1 MSDFTTWATDA
12 VGEILQMN
20 FNPGILTA
28 VKQTMTPWVL
38 SKSGTQFNAFEALD
52 GFSLG
57 DIKTSVSSPLLSL
70 KTNMLKSQINT
81 KLYGVIG
88 KCQLDLLEPDRK
100 GAVKQR
106 ARPQEHYKHMVL
118 DWYDLSSIAQ
128 AEEMYRESQGQGWD
142 CILWLD
148 LQENRDKI
156 KQQESP
162 NK

>member
-1 MSDFTTWATDA
+1 
-12 VGEILQMN
+12 
-20 FNPGILTA
+20 
-28 VKQTMTPWVL
+28 MTPWVL

-88 KCQLDLLEPDRK
+88 KCQLYLLEPDRK

-106 ARPQEHYKHMVL
+106 ARSQEHYKHMVL
-118 DWYDLSSIAQ
+118 D
-128 AEEMYRESQGQGWD
+128 
-142 CILWLD
+142 
-148 LQENRDKI
+148 
-156 KQQESP
+156 
-162 NK
+162 